1 MSVMRLYLVQHG
13 EAVSKDIDPDR
24 PLTAAGRQD
33 IQRLASFLSHNG
45 VRVSRIM
52 HSGKTR
58 ARETAEVLAQAIGR
72 EGKIEQAAG
81 LDPLDSPSDFSTRLK
96 SRSEDLA
103 IVGHL
108 PFLAKLVSYLV
119 TGNDE
124 PALVAFVPGTVVV
137 LEREDAGVWVITNM
151 LQPHM
156 L

>member
-24 PLTAAGRQD
+24 PLTVAGRQD
-33 IQRLASFLSHNG
+33 IERLASFLSRHR
-45 VRVSRIM
+45 VSVSRII
-52 HSGKTR
+52 HSGRAR
-58 ARETAEVLAQAIGR
+58 ARETAEILAQTIAR
-72 EGKIEQAAG
+72 ERKIEQAAG

-103 IVGHL
+103 IIGHL

-124 PALVAFVPGTVVV
+124 PALVAFVPGTAVV
-137 LEREDAGVWVITNM
+137 LEREHASVWVITNM

>member
-24 PLTAAGRQD
+24 PLTAAGRED
-33 IQRLASFLSHNG
+33 IERLARFLSHNR
-45 VRVSRIM
+45 VSVSRII

-58 ARETAEVLAQAIGR
+58 ARETAEVLAQGIAR
-72 EGKIEQAAG
+72 EGKIERAAG

-96 SRSEDLA
+96 GRSEDLA

-124 PALVAFVPGTVVV
+124 SALLAFVPGTVVV
-137 LEREDAGVWVITNM
+137 LERENEGVWVITNM

>member
-1 MSVMRLYLVQHG
+1 
-13 EAVSKDIDPDR
+13 
-24 PLTAAGRQD
+24 
-33 IQRLASFLSHNG
+33 
-45 VRVSRIM
+45 
-52 HSGKTR
+52 
-58 ARETAEVLAQAIGR
+58 
-72 EGKIEQAAG
+72 AG

-124 PALVAFVPGTVVV
+124 PALVTFVPGTVVV
-137 LEREDAGVWVITNM
+137 LEREDAGVWGITNM